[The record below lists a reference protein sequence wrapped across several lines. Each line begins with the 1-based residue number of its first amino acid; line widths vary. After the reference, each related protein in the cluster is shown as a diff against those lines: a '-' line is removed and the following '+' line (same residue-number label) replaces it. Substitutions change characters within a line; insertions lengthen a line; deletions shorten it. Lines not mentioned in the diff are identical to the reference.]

1 MTRRVLLLAVW
12 AFVAACT
19 ATENAPA
26 PAPAPVPAPA
36 SAPQRIVSLAPALT
50 SMLFRL
56 GLGPR
61 VVGVTRY
68 CDDPPEAATRPHVGG
83 FADADPEAILALK
96 PDLVVAV
103 QSPAMAGLLTRLE
116 GFGVRTLAVQQ
127 DSLTATWAAFEA
139 VGRATGK
146 TDEAVAAVAA
156 ARAALPQ
163 SAARAAGL
171 RGKRVLFVYGRAP
184 LVVAGPGSFGD
195 ELLGMLG
202 AVNAAAIFQR
212 PWPKLTAEEVVSARP
227 DVILD
232 AAAAMEGEAPG
243 FFTALPGLSA
253 VQVVAVTHP
262 GLMQPGVRV
271 VEGLSWLA
279 ERFP

>member
-1 MTRRVLLLAVW
+1 MIRRGLLLAVL
-12 AFVAACT
+12 ALVVACT
-19 ATENAPA
+19 AGEPPA
-26 PAPAPVPAPA
+26 APVSASAPAPA

-116 GFGVRTLAVQQ
+116 GFGVHTLAVQQ

-146 TDEAVAAVAA
+146 ADEATAAVAA
-156 ARAALPQ
+156 ARAALPV
-163 SAARAAGL
+163 SAAKAAGL
-171 RGKRVLFVYGRAP
+171 KGKRVLFVYGRAP

-195 ELLGMLG
+195 ELLTMLG
-202 AVNAAAIFQR
+202 AVNAAAAFQR
-212 PWPKLTAEEVVSARP
+212 PWPKLTAEEIVSARP

-243 FFTALPGLSA
+243 FFTGLPGLSG

>member
-1 MTRRVLLLAVW
+1 MIRRGLLLAVL
-12 AFVAACT
+12 ALVVACT
-19 ATENAPA
+19 AGEPA
-26 PAPAPVPAPA
+26 PALAPAPA

-103 QSPAMAGLLTRLE
+103 QSPAVAGLLTRLE
-116 GFGVRTLAVQQ
+116 GFGVHTLAVQQ

-146 TDEAVAAVAA
+146 ADEAVAAVAA
-156 ARAALPQ
+156 ARAALPV
-163 SAARAAGL
+163 SAAKAAGL
-171 RGKRVLFVYGRAP
+171 KGKRVLFVYGRAP

-195 ELLGMLG
+195 ELLTMLG
-202 AVNAAAIFQR
+202 AVNAAAAFQR

-243 FFTALPGLSA
+243 FFTGLPGLSG

>member
-1 MTRRVLLLAVW
+1 MTRRGLLLAVM
-12 AFVAACT
+12 ALVAACS
-19 ATENAPA
+19 AGEKPSAPA
-26 PAPAPVPAPA
+26 ASAPAPA
-36 SAPQRIVSLAPALT
+36 SAPQRIISLAPALT

-56 GLGPR
+56 GLGPQ

-116 GFGVRTLAVQQ
+116 SFGVRTLAVQQ
-127 DSLTATWAAFEA
+127 DSLTTTWAAFEA

-146 TDEAVAAVAA
+146 AEEATAAVAA
-156 ARAALPQ
+156 ARTALPK

-171 RGKRVLFVYGRAP
+171 KGKRVLFVYGRAP

-202 AVNAAAIFQR
+202 AVNAAAAFQR
-212 PWPKLTAEEVVSARP
+212 PWPKLTAEEVVTARP

-243 FFTALPGLSA
+243 FFTGLPGLSG

>member
-1 MTRRVLLLAVW
+1 MIRRVLLLGLVAV
-12 AFVAACT
+12 VVACT
-19 ATENAPA
+19 AGEPAAVPA
-26 PAPAPVPAPA
+26 PASAPA

-103 QSPAMAGLLTRLE
+103 QSPAMAGLFTRLE

-146 TDEAVAAVAA
+146 TDEATAAVAA
-156 ARAALPQ
+156 ARAALPV
-163 SAARAAGL
+163 SAAKAAGL
-171 RGKRVLFVYGRAP
+171 KGKRVLFVYGRAP

-195 ELLGMLG
+195 ELLTMLG
-202 AVNAAAIFQR
+202 AVNAAAAFQR
-212 PWPKLTAEEVVSARP
+212 PWPKLTAEEVVTARP

-243 FFTALPGLSA
+243 FFTGLPGLSG

>member
-1 MTRRVLLLAVW
+1 MTRRVLLLAVL
-12 AFVAACT
+12 ALVAACS
-19 ATENAPA
+19 AGEKPSAPA
-26 PAPAPVPAPA
+26 ASAPAPA
-36 SAPQRIVSLAPALT
+36 SAPQRIISLAPALT

-56 GLGPR
+56 GLGPQ

-116 GFGVRTLAVQQ
+116 SFGVRTLAVQQ
-127 DSLTATWAAFEA
+127 DSLTTTWAAFEA

-146 TDEAVAAVAA
+146 ADEATTAVAA
-156 ARAALPQ
+156 ARTALPQ

-171 RGKRVLFVYGRAP
+171 KGKRVLFVYGRAP

-202 AVNAAAIFQR
+202 AVNAAAAFQR
-212 PWPKLTAEEVVSARP
+212 PWPKLTAEEVVTARP

-243 FFTALPGLSA
+243 FFTGLPGLSG

>member
-1 MTRRVLLLAVW
+1 MIRRGLLLGLL
-12 AFVAACT
+12 AFVVACT
-19 ATENAPA
+19 AGEK
-26 PAPAPVPAPA
+26 APAPVAAPAPA
-36 SAPQRIVSLAPALT
+36 SATAPERIVSLAPALT

-146 TDEAVAAVAA
+146 ADEATAAVAA
-156 ARAALPQ
+156 ARAALPV
-163 SAARAAGL
+163 SAAKAAGL
-171 RGKRVLFVYGRAP
+171 KGKRVLFVYGRAP

-202 AVNAAAIFQR
+202 AVNAAAAFQR
-212 PWPKLTAEEVVSARP
+212 PWPKLTAEEIVSARP

-243 FFTALPGLSA
+243 FFTGLPGLSG

>member
-1 MTRRVLLLAVW
+1 MTRRGLLLAVL

-19 ATENAPA
+19 AGEKTPA
-26 PAPAPVPAPA
+26 AAPA
-36 SAPQRIVSLAPALT
+36 SAPQRIISLAPALT

-56 GLGPR
+56 GLGPQ

-103 QSPAMAGLLTRLE
+103 QSPAMAGLFSRLE
-116 GFGVRTLAVQQ
+116 SFGVRTLAVQQ

-146 TDEAVAAVAA
+146 ADEATAAVAA
-156 ARAALPQ
+156 ARAALPV
-163 SAARAAGL
+163 SAAKAAGL
-171 RGKRVLFVYGRAP
+171 KGKRVLFVYGRAP

-195 ELLGMLG
+195 ELLTMLG
-202 AVNAAAIFQR
+202 AVNAAAAFKR

-243 FFTALPGLSA
+243 FFTGLPGLSG

>member
-1 MTRRVLLLAVW
+1 MTRRGLLLAVM
-12 AFVAACT
+12 ALVAACS
-19 ATENAPA
+19 AGEKPSAPA
-26 PAPAPVPAPA
+26 ASAPAPA
-36 SAPQRIVSLAPALT
+36 SAPQRIISLAPALT

-56 GLGPR
+56 GLGPQ

-116 GFGVRTLAVQQ
+116 SFGVRTLAVQQ
-127 DSLTATWAAFEA
+127 DSLTTTWAAFEA

-146 TDEAVAAVAA
+146 ADEATAAVAA
-156 ARAALPQ
+156 ARTALPK

-171 RGKRVLFVYGRAP
+171 KGKRVLFVYGRAP

-202 AVNAAAIFQR
+202 AVNAAAAFQR
-212 PWPKLTAEEVVSARP
+212 PWPKLTAEEVVTARP

-243 FFTALPGLSA
+243 FFTGLPGLSG